1 MSRRSLA
8 AVILAARSGV
18 RMRSNRPKPLHLIC
32 GRPILFYVLDALSE
46 CPVDNTVVVVGAG
59 AERITK
65 RVSEEMPERL
75 VDFVEQ
81 ARPRGS
87 ADAAAAGLS
96 ALPEDDLGDGDV
108 LVLAGDLPLL
118 SPDTVTTLLARHR
131 AADSACTILTARLE
145 NPRGRSRVVRG
156 KEDRIVRLVADD
168 EADEDERSIHE
179 VGALAYCIRRGVV
192 GPALR
197 RLTPDPY
204 DDEYRLAG
212 VIDVLVRAGYVVGS
226 VEVADPREVSEVDD
240 RVHLAEV
247 EAELRRRINLGWLE
261 RGVTM
266 VDPVTVYIDATVEL
280 ARDVTIF
287 PNTLL
292 QGRTVVGEGAE
303 LGPDTRLNDCV
314 VAAGARVEKTVG
326 RDAEIG
332 AGAEVG
338 PFAILE
344 PGAQVAPGSR
354 VESFSVVREA

>member
-1 MSRRSLA
+1 MSRRSLS
-8 AVILAARSGV
+8 AVILAAGSGV
-18 RMRSNRPKPLHLIC
+18 RMRSNRPKPLHLMC
-32 GRPILFYVLDALSE
+32 GRPILFYVLDALAD

-65 RVSEEMPERL
+65 RVSEEMPDRL

-81 ARPRGS
+81 ASPRGS
-87 ADAAAAGLS
+87 ADATAAGLS

-118 SPDTVTTLLARHR
+118 SPETMVALLARHR
-131 AADSACTILTARLE
+131 SADTACTILTARLDD
-145 NPRGRSRVVRG
+145 PRGRSRVVRG
-156 KEDRIVRLVADD
+156 KENRIVRLVADD
-168 EADEDERSIHE
+168 EADEEERAIGE
-179 VGALAYCIRRGVV
+179 VGALAFCIRRGVV

-204 DDEYRLAG
+204 DGEYRLAD
-212 VIDVLVRAGYVVGS
+212 VVDVLVRAGYVVGS
-226 VEVADPREVSEVDD
+226 VEVADPSEVSEVDD

-266 VDPVTVYIDATVEL
+266 VDPVTVYIDATVDL

-292 QGRTVVGEGAE
+292 QGRTIVGEGAE

-314 VAAGARVEKTVG
+314 VGAGARVEKTVG
-326 RDAEIG
+326 RDAEVG

-338 PFAILE
+338 PFAVLQ
-344 PGAQVAPGSR
+344 PGAQVSPGAR
-354 VESFSVVREA
+354 VESFSVVSEA